1 MRSKALLSS
10 VTAVAVAVSLAAF
23 APTAARAATTWSTPT
38 EINIGSGTSMTT
50 SGAKLVM
57 SSTGPLVHAVFV
69 TVVSGQSSIKAVTST
84 DGGVTWSSATTLG
97 TSTLSITQ
105 FDVSGSSDATKVVA
119 VWSDPASSPA
129 SVKEAHTSN
138 SGSTWSTAQALSS
151 DGVSAEPD
159 VVMSADG
166 SHAYSVWVASTGPLQ
181 GARIS
186 ESNDSGA
193 SWTAST
199 LAPRLSPAGIS
210 VDFPHVATSSD
221 GGKVAVT
228 WLAYGITPGN
238 AAQLAY
244 SANSGTSW
252 TLPTIADSVSPGA
265 GQDVQVS
272 FVGMDA
278 TGSHTIVMWEDDAG
292 ANTIQARTTPD
303 GGTTWTGAPVIV
315 DTGVFVASDSLSF
328 VTSASS
334 AVSVIGWQDN
344 SGATQAVRVAGTSD
358 YGSTWTVN
366 RLNAAP
372 TNISAPAMSVTPDG
386 SLAQVVWRKGNPSG
400 SVQTSTSTDGG
411 GSWATEST
419 LSGGAATADTPSIAL
434 SNDATWRVA
443 LYTQNSAAALMS
455 TRTAPAPTVTV
466 ISPSSGYITGGTAIT
481 VTGTGFKSGA
491 SVKIGSSAATSVKV
505 ASGTSITA
513 VAPAGAAGAVDV
525 TVTNVDGQ
533 SGTMTGGFTY
543 SPLKPQIPVK
553 KLYVATKIKPK
564 KWTKLVNV
572 PVTLNSGLRGSPVV
586 TATIPGKSVG
596 AVSKKVFKTKRKSGY
611 LWAYSSGRKRLSV
624 LLSLS
629 ASPIGDYAAY
639 SYSKT
644 YKVKKAK

>member
-1 MRSKALLSS
+1 
-10 VTAVAVAVSLAAF
+10 
-23 APTAARAATTWSTPT
+23 
-38 EINIGSGTSMTT
+38 
-50 SGAKLVM
+50 
-57 SSTGPLVHAVFV
+57 
-69 TVVSGQSSIKAVTST
+69 
-84 DGGVTWSSATTLG
+84 
-97 TSTLSITQ
+97 
-105 FDVSGSSDATKVVA
+105 
-119 VWSDPASSPA
+119 
-129 SVKEAHTSN
+129 
-138 SGSTWSTAQALSS
+138 
-151 DGVSAEPD
+151 
-159 VVMSADG
+159 
-166 SHAYSVWVASTGPLQ
+166 
-181 GARIS
+181 
-186 ESNDSGA
+186 
-193 SWTAST
+193 
-199 LAPRLSPAGIS
+199 
-210 VDFPHVATSSD
+210 
-221 GGKVAVT
+221 
-228 WLAYGITPGN
+228 
-238 AAQLAY
+238 
-244 SANSGTSW
+244 
-252 TLPTIADSVSPGA
+252 
-265 GQDVQVS
+265 
-272 FVGMDA
+272 MDA
-278 TGSHTIVMWEDDAG
+278 TGSHLV
-292 ANTIQARTTPD
+292 
-303 GGTTWTGAPVIV
+303 
-315 DTGVFVASDSLSF
+315 VA
-328 VTSASS
+328 
-334 AVSVIGWQDN
+334 WQDN
-344 SGATQAVRVAGTSD
+344 SGTPSMYSRTTTNGGTTWLSAPIVVATGVTMAPGTLSLSTSSGSPVSLLSWRDTMNATDAIRVAGSSD
-358 YGSTWTVN
+358 FGDSWTVSRVN
-366 RLNAAP
+366 TSPVDTGAP
-372 TNISAPAMSVTPDG
+372 VSAVSADG

-400 SVQTSTSTDGG
+400 SIQTSTSTDGG

-466 ISPSSGYITGGTAIT
+466 ISRSSGYITGGTAIT
-481 VTGTGFKSGA
+481 ITGTGFKSGA

-525 TVTNVDGQ
+525 SVTNVDGQ